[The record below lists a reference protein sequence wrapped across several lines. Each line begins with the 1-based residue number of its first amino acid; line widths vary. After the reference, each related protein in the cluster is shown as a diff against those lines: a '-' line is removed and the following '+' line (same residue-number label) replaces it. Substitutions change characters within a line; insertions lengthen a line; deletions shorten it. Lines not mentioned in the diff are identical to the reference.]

1 MKRPLLRWPAIQAP
15 RDDAPLL
22 PLHTRLKWM
31 ALIWA
36 GSVAALLAVAMLLR
50 LVLKA

>member
-1 MKRPLLRWPAIQAP
+1 MKRRLLRWPDIQAP
-15 RDDAPLL
+15 REDAPLL
-22 PLHTRLKWM
+22 PLHTRLMWM

-36 GSVAALLAVAMLLR
+36 GSVAALLVVALLLR

>member
-1 MKRPLLRWPAIQAP
+1 MKRRLLRWPQIQAP
-15 RDDAPLL
+15 RQDAPLP
-22 PLHTRLKWM
+22 PLRSRLMWM

-36 GSVAALLAVAMLLR
+36 GSVAALFVVAMLLR

>member
-1 MKRPLLRWPAIQAP
+1 MKRQLLRWPVIQAP
-15 RDDAPLL
+15 REDAPL
-22 PLHTRLKWM
+22 PRLHIRLMWM

-36 GSVAALLAVAMLLR
+36 GSVAALLAVALLLR